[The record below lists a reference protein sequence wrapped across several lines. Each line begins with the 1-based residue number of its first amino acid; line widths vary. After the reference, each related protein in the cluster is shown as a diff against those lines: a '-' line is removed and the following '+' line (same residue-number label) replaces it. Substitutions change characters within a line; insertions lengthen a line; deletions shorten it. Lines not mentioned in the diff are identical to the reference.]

1 MRQDKLGP
9 GAPRECDRQHLVD
22 PRTRPP
28 SSSQEM
34 RARGPR
40 RHAMLGCLASA
51 SANGST
57 SSASTQI
64 PRARKIRR
72 PGRRVPSRPRDRTGK
87 IGEPSPSCLS
97 ADRLLHRKTILH
109 KNPRT
114 CTKTALRSRVIANY
128 FRARDEFEPGS
139 RDELLDRL
147 NCWAATILD
156 LSSLSKIRVSAV
168 SRVAVARTYPLQPA
182 PSRLRRSW
190 PFWPRLPLRDSR
202 MHAATGSATDHRGCT
217 RADAGHLRGWIGCKY
232 AHCLRWNIH

>member
-1 MRQDKLGP
+1 VTVWGRSGNPPLPASLPIGFAQKDRSAQKPQD
-9 GAPRECDRQHLVD
+9 
-22 PRTRPP
+22 
-28 SSSQEM
+28 
-34 RARGPR
+34 
-40 RHAMLGCLASA
+40 
-51 SANGST
+51 
-57 SSASTQI
+57 
-64 PRARKIRR
+64 
-72 PGRRVPSRPRDRTGK
+72 
-87 IGEPSPSCLS
+87 
-97 ADRLLHRKTILH
+97 LH
-109 KNPRT
+109 KNS
-114 CTKTALRSRVIANY
+114 AEIARDSEL
-128 FRARDEFEPGS
+128 FPARDEFEPGS

-232 AHCLRWNIH
+232 DHCLRWNIH